1 MTQLGPIKFP
11 MQLKLKEYKKYIFE
25 LKIIQ
30 TKYFRS
36 TFISWKMSMYT
47 YMYNPSCSI
56 LPTLAD
62 QGNSP
67 RSALIACLRLAPYF
81 FEDEKYWYDFWL
93 NHLHDMNWH
102 YYSIKHWH
110 EYTFT
115 RFFANLIGH
124 DSFPTIVVR
133 RKKLPVGVL
142 FITIIQIE
150 NKYVSRFWYQQTCML
165 PKKGK
170 VFS

>member
-1 MTQLGPIKFP
+1 MRTIWNKNLVLHNDIWLKGFFQLWSRNFIKDTYNLTRSKVPLWCTQWAAVMTQLGPIKFP

-36 TFISWKMSMYT
+36 SFISWKMSMYT

-81 FEDEKYWYDFWL
+81 F
-93 NHLHDMNWH
+93 
-102 YYSIKHWH
+102 
-110 EYTFT
+110 
-115 RFFANLIGH
+115 
-124 DSFPTIVVR
+124 
-133 RKKLPVGVL
+133 
-142 FITIIQIE
+142 
-150 NKYVSRFWYQQTCML
+150 
-165 PKKGK
+165 
-170 VFS
+170 

>member
-11 MQLKLKEYKKYIFE
+11 MQLKLKEYEKYIFE

-30 TKYFRS
+30 KIFQKYFYLL
-36 TFISWKMSMYT
+36 KMSMYT

-81 FEDEKYWYDFWL
+81 F
-93 NHLHDMNWH
+93 
-102 YYSIKHWH
+102 
-110 EYTFT
+110 
-115 RFFANLIGH
+115 
-124 DSFPTIVVR
+124 
-133 RKKLPVGVL
+133 
-142 FITIIQIE
+142 
-150 NKYVSRFWYQQTCML
+150 
-165 PKKGK
+165 
-170 VFS
+170 